1 MTIGPEE
8 GRERMELEKRLARH
22 LKRLNKAIQ
31 KIVAQ
36 SEEFDDLRKMLRE
49 EQVELAI
56 YVVPMIGGKPAGE
69 ELRFELTD
77 SDRNFLKQAGIKFD
91 PQANEGTSTT

>member
-1 MTIGPEE
+1 MEI
-8 GRERMELEKRLARH
+8 ERRLARH
-22 LKRLNKAIQ
+22 LKRLNRAIQ

-36 SEEFDDLRKMLRE
+36 SDEFGDLRRMLRE
-49 EQVELAI
+49 EQVQLAV

-77 SDRNFLKQAGIKFD
+77 MDRAFLKQAGLTFE
-91 PQANEGTSTT
+91 A

>member
-1 MTIGPEE
+1 
-8 GRERMELEKRLARH
+8 MEDLEKRLAKY
-22 LKRLNKAIQ
+22 LKRLNRAIQ

-36 SEEFDDLRKMLRE
+36 SDEFGELRKMLRE

-56 YVVPMIGGKPAGE
+56 YVVPLIGGKPAGE

-77 SDRNFLKQAGIKFD
+77 SDRTFLKDAGIRFE
-91 PQANEGTSTT
+91 P

>member
-1 MTIGPEE
+1 MGI
-8 GRERMELEKRLARH
+8 EKRLAKH

-36 SEEFDDLRKMLRE
+36 SEDFGELRKLLRE

-56 YVVPMIGGKPAGE
+56 YVVPLIGGKPAGGDE
-69 ELRFELTD
+69 ELRFELTE
-77 SDRNFLKQAGIKFD
+77 SDRNFLKQAGIRF
-91 PQANEGTSTT
+91 

>member
-1 MTIGPEE
+1 
-8 GRERMELEKRLARH
+8 MELEKRLAKH

-36 SEEFDDLRKMLRE
+36 STEFGELRQMLRE
-49 EQVELAI
+49 EHVELAI
-56 YVVPMIGGKPAGE
+56 YVVPLIDGKPAGE

-77 SDRNFLKQAGIKFD
+77 ADRHFLKQVGIRF
-91 PQANEGTSTT
+91 

>member
-1 MTIGPEE
+1 MGI
-8 GRERMELEKRLARH
+8 EKRLAKH

-36 SEEFDDLRKMLRE
+36 SEDFGELRKLLRE

-56 YVVPMIGGKPAGE
+56 YVVPLIGGKPAGAEE
-69 ELRFELTD
+69 ELRFELTE
-77 SDRNFLKQAGIKFD
+77 SDKTFLKQAGIKF
-91 PQANEGTSTT
+91 

>member
-1 MTIGPEE
+1 MDL
-8 GRERMELEKRLARH
+8 ERRLAKH

-36 SEEFDDLRKMLRE
+36 AEDFGELRKMLRE

-56 YVVPMIGGKPAGE
+56 YVVPLIGGKPAGQ

-77 SDRNFLKQAGIKFD
+77 DDKSFLKQVGIKFV
-91 PQANEGTSTT
+91 

>member
-1 MTIGPEE
+1 MGI
-8 GRERMELEKRLARH
+8 EKRLARH

-36 SEEFDDLRKMLRE
+36 SEDFGELRKMLRE
-49 EQVELAI
+49 DQVELAI
-56 YVVPMIGGKPAGE
+56 YVVPLIGGKPAGE

-77 SDRNFLKQAGIKFD
+77 ADKSFLKQVGIRF
-91 PQANEGTSTT
+91 